1 MTVTTNWPARIAY
14 TFDEAVF
21 ASGVPRRTLQYAIKE
36 GRLKSYFS
44 AGRRRVFPADLE
56 EFLRGVG
63 QPLARSRLLPRASAL
78 PSRLGSPLS
87 KRGRPTSR
95 RCGQGTG
102 RAAAIG
108 GLAVAKP
115 QR

>member
-56 EFLRGVG
+56 EFLRGGSAAPVSTVPRPLLFG
-63 QPLARSRLLPRASAL
+63 AAQP
-78 PSRLGSPLS
+78 
-87 KRGRPTSR
+87 
-95 RCGQGTG
+95 Q
-102 RAAAIG
+102 
-108 GLAVAKP
+108 
-115 QR
+115 